1 MLGTGMKRET
11 RFWLLYL
18 NAAIPGLV
26 AYGLS
31 IGRDVAITVDR
42 DYRWKVQEL

>member
-1 MLGTGMKRET
+1 MKSET

-31 IGRDVAITVDR
+31 IGRDVVITVDSEL
-42 DYRWKVQEL
+42 RWMVNET